1 MAQNS
6 QGNFGARLLIALYA
20 AGIVALG
27 LVPLRKHFGDAEGFF
42 AYIKKKTAV
51 FAVAPEELRDSP
63 GVVEKKVEIADKP
76 EVLSKKKPGA
86 RKDLDQLRA
95 NDRKELNDLVD
106 SLN

>member
-1 MAQNS
+1 MAQSS

-27 LVPLRKHFGDAEGFF
+27 LVPLRKNFGEIAGFF
-42 AYIKKKTAV
+42 SYLKKKTAV

-76 EVLSKKKPGA
+76 EVLTKKKA
-86 RKDLDQLRA
+86 AAHKDLDHLQA
-95 NDRKELNDLVD
+95 KDRKELSELVD